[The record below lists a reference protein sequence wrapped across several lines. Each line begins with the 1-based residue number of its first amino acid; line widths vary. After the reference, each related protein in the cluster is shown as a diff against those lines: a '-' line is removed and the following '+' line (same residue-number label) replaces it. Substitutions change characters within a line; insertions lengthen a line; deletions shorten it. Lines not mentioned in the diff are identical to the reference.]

1 MMTRR
6 PLTFDAD
13 ALRAFVTGMELGS
26 FALAAERLGRSTSA
40 ISAQLKKLEQQSGT
54 ALVQKAG
61 RHLALTAEGE
71 IMLSYARRMLSLN
84 DEAWAALQA
93 RGVSGEVRLGL
104 QEDFGEVL
112 LPAVLGQFSRACPEV
127 EIAVTVTRNAPLREA
142 MMRQELDL
150 ALSWEGRDAPV
161 FDHLLG
167 RLPLQ
172 WIAAAAFDVAR
183 YLDSNQ
189 PLPLLAFEAPCV
201 MRTAATA
208 ALDKA
213 GIPWRIAFT
222 SRSLNGIWAAASAG
236 LGVAL
241 RTTIGMPATLQM
253 IAQNCPRRVTLGW
266 DYMAMKIDLPGRR
279 NCCCTLLSPVLRC
292 ICRRRIIALCAEIR
306 LLICL
311 LRLEA

>member
-1 MMTRR
+1 MMSRR

-40 ISAQLKKLEQQSGT
+40 ISAQLKKLEQQTGT

-84 DEAWAALQA
+84 DEAWTALQA
-93 RGVSGEVRLGL
+93 RRVSGEVRLGL

-112 LPAVLGQFSRACPEV
+112 LPAVLGQFARACPAV

-150 ALSWEGRDAPV
+150 ALSWEGPDEPA

-172 WIAAAAFDVAR
+172 WIAATEFDLSGC
-183 YLDSNQ
+183 LDRNQ

-201 MRTAATA
+201 MRTAATR

-213 GIPWRIAFT
+213 GIPWRIAVT

-241 RTTIGMPATLQM
+241 RPTMGMPASLQVVHG
-253 IAQNCPRRVTLGW
+253 A
-266 DYMAMKIDLPGRR
+266 KLPAAGDIGVGLYGDE
-279 NCCCTLLSPVLRC
+279 NLLSAPAKLLLHT
-292 ICRRRIIALCAEIR
+292 IIACFAPPVPPTDDSGWR
-306 LLICL
+306 
-311 LRLEA
+311 

>member
-1 MMTRR
+1 
-6 PLTFDAD
+6 
-13 ALRAFVTGMELGS
+13 
-26 FALAAERLGRSTSA
+26 
-40 ISAQLKKLEQQSGT
+40 
-54 ALVQKAG
+54 
-61 RHLALTAEGE
+61 
-71 IMLSYARRMLSLN
+71 MLSLN

-222 SRSLNGIWAAASAG
+222 
-236 LGVAL
+236 GVVCGRGRNPTL
-241 RTTIGMPATLQM
+241 RLWPTIFSG
-253 IAQNCPRRVTLGW
+253 
-266 DYMAMKIDLPGRR
+266 KIDVFPGDRR
-279 NCCCTLLSPVLRC
+279 S
-292 ICRRRIIALCAEIR
+292 R
-306 LLICL
+306 LISSMTSV
-311 LRLEA
+311 APA

>member
-13 ALRAFVTGMELGS
+13 ALRVFVTGMELGS

-84 DEAWAALQA
+84 DEAWAALKA

-112 LPAVLGQFSRACPEV
+112 LPAVLGQFSRACPDV

-150 ALSWEGRDAPV
+150 ALSWEGRDQPV

-172 WIAAAAFDVAR
+172 WIAAAEFDPAR
-183 YLDSNQ
+183 YLDRNQ

-208 ALDKA
+208 ALDNA

-241 RTTIGMPATLQM
+241 RTTIGMPASLQVVDC
-253 IAQNCPRRVTLGW
+253 A
-266 DYMAMKIDLPGRR
+266 KLPAAGDIGVGLYGDEHRL
-279 NCCCTLLSPVLRC
+279 TGPAKLLLNTITAC
-292 ICRRRIIALCAEIR
+292 FALHIPPTDNSAER
-306 LLICL
+306 
-311 LRLEA
+311 

>member
-167 RLPLQ
+167 RLPL
-172 WIAAAAFDVAR
+172 
-183 YLDSNQ
+183 
-189 PLPLLAFEAPCV
+189 LAFEAPCV

-241 RTTIGMPATLQM
+241 RTTIGMPATLQIVDCAKLPAAGDIGVGLYGDENRLTGPAKLLLHTITACFALHM
-253 IAQNCPRRVTLGW
+253 PPTDNC
-266 DYMAMKIDLPGRR
+266 A
-279 NCCCTLLSPVLRC
+279 LR
-292 ICRRRIIALCAEIR
+292 
-306 LLICL
+306 
-311 LRLEA
+311 

>member
-104 QEDFGEVL
+104 QEDFGEVFTAGGPRAIFPGL
-112 LPAVLGQFSRACPEV
+112 SRGGDCGYRHAEC
-127 EIAVTVTRNAPLREA
+127 AAARG
-142 MMRQELDL
+142 D
-150 ALSWEGRDAPV
+150 DAPGARSGPE
-161 FDHLLG
+161 LG
-167 RLPLQ
+167 R
-172 WIAAAAFDVAR
+172 AR
-183 YLDSNQ
+183 
-189 PLPLLAFEAPCV
+189 
-201 MRTAATA
+201 RT
-208 ALDKA
+208 
-213 GIPWRIAFT
+213 GF
-222 SRSLNGIWAAASAG
+222 
-236 LGVAL
+236 
-241 RTTIGMPATLQM
+241 
-253 IAQNCPRRVTLGW
+253 
-266 DYMAMKIDLPGRR
+266 
-279 NCCCTLLSPVLRC
+279 
-292 ICRRRIIALCAEIR
+292 
-306 LLICL
+306 
-311 LRLEA
+311 

>member
-1 MMTRR
+1 MARR
-6 PLTFDAD
+6 PLTLDAD

-40 ISAQLKKLEQQSGT
+40 VSAQLKKLEQQTGM

-61 RHLALTAEGE
+61 RHLALTPEGE
-71 IMLSYARRMLSLN
+71 IMLGYARLMLSLN
-84 DEAWAALQA
+84 DEACAALQA

-112 LPAVLGQFSRACPEV
+112 LPAILGQFARSCPEV

-142 MMRQELDL
+142 MLHQELDL
-150 ALSWEGRDAPV
+150 ALSWEGREQPA
-161 FDHLLG
+161 FDRALG
-167 RLPLQ
+167 RAPLR
-172 WIAAAAFDVAR
+172 WIAAPEFDIAT
-183 YLDSNQ
+183 YLAKNQ

-201 MRTAATA
+201 MRTAATT
-208 ALDKA
+208 ALDNA

-241 RTTIGMPATLQM
+241 RTTIGMPATLQV
-253 IAQNCPRRVTLGW
+253 IKATTLPDAGDIGVGLYGDERRLTAPAKLLL
-266 DYMAMKIDLPGRR
+266 DTIIDCFALHLPPTDAAPWQPKR
-279 NCCCTLLSPVLRC
+279 
-292 ICRRRIIALCAEIR
+292 
-306 LLICL
+306 
-311 LRLEA
+311 

>member
-1 MMTRR
+1 MMARR

-84 DEAWAALQA
+84 DEALAALQA

-241 RTTIGMPATLQM
+241 RTTIGMPATLQIVDCAKLPAAGDIGVGLYGDENRLTGPAKLLLHTITACFALHM
-253 IAQNCPRRVTLGW
+253 PPTDNC
-266 DYMAMKIDLPGRR
+266 A
-279 NCCCTLLSPVLRC
+279 LR
-292 ICRRRIIALCAEIR
+292 
-306 LLICL
+306 
-311 LRLEA
+311 

>member
-1 MMTRR
+1 MTRR

-167 RLPLQ
+167 RLPL
-172 WIAAAAFDVAR
+172 
-183 YLDSNQ
+183 
-189 PLPLLAFEAPCV
+189 LAFEAPCV

-241 RTTIGMPATLQM
+241 RTTIGMPATLQIVDCAKLPAAGDIGVGLYGDENRLTGPAKLLLHTITACFALHM
-253 IAQNCPRRVTLGW
+253 PPTDNC
-266 DYMAMKIDLPGRR
+266 A
-279 NCCCTLLSPVLRC
+279 LR
-292 ICRRRIIALCAEIR
+292 
-306 LLICL
+306 
-311 LRLEA
+311 